1 MNAPPT
7 NERLQFSI
15 RSLLIYTF
23 GVAALVSML
32 SCKSPETLFAAWL
45 VLGLFF
51 ILRQEKGCLKIL
63 ASGIAWFL
71 LLGFLGGG
79 GTHDAS
85 TALILSLKISG
96 VVSFVAYHFFLLIRS
111 SEMT

>member
-23 GVAALVSML
+23 GMAALVSML
-32 SCKSPETLFAAWL
+32 SCKSPETVFAAWL

-51 ILRQEKGCLKIL
+51 ILRREKGCVKIL
-63 ASGIAWFL
+63 ASGIGWFL
-71 LLGFLGGG
+71 LLAFFGGV
-79 GTHDAS
+79 DS
-85 TALILSLKISG
+85 DEPIVLSLKISG
-96 VVSFVAYHFFLLIRS
+96 VTSFVAYHLYLFIR
-111 SEMT
+111 

>member
-7 NERLQFSI
+7 NERFQFSI
-15 RSLLIYTF
+15 GAMLIYTF
-23 GVAALVSML
+23 GMAAFVSML
-32 SCKSPETLFAAWL
+32 TCESLGTVFAAWL

-51 ILRQEKGCLKIL
+51 FVRKEKGCMKIL

-79 GTHDAS
+79 GTDAP
-85 TALILSLKISG
+85 TALMLSLKISG
-96 VVSFVAYHFFLLIRS
+96 IVSFVAYHFFLLIRNAD
-111 SEMT
+111 TT